1 MLVLS
6 RQIGESIII
15 QGDIKVTILGI
26 SGEKIRIGIEAPSN
40 VGIVRQELWLKTDR
54 NSYEEKEES

>member
-40 VGIVRQELWLKTDR
+40 VGIVRQEL
-54 NSYEEKEES
+54 